1 MIRENFISKE
11 RKGILTLIILLTSL
25 FFGLRLIKMQI
36 VDHEKYEA
44 KSTDN
49 SIKAIEQT
57 PLRGVFYDRHQ
68 KLLVENVPAYT
79 VRIIPA
85 QYDTRNNKKL
95 ESLLNFSSGTID
107 TILMKNKS
115 YSQYIPIRI
124 KRGVDFQTISWIEE
138 NSENIPGVDYIIE
151 MQRNYPA
158 NVMASH
164 IFGYIKEVNPE
175 QIKADKF
182 YLPGDLIGY
191 NGIEKSY
198 EKYLRGQKGY
208 NFILVD
214 SKGRDI
220 NKYEDGNND
229 VPSIKGTDLVLSFDA
244 NIQRIAEEELKG
256 KSGAVVAIEPKTG
269 EILAMASAPDY
280 DLNQF
285 SYVTSSDYLKE
296 LYSNPLKPQYNR
308 ATMSAHPPGSTFKV
322 LLAIAALESG
332 VINTSTTFYCG
343 GGFSY
348 GGRFFKCHGAHGNIS
363 VISAIEHSCN
373 SFFYQLIFKI
383 GLDNLA
389 QYAHRFGFGEKAGI
403 DIFEESKGLIPTTQY
418 YEKVYGKNWPR
429 GILVSLGIGQGE
441 ISITPLQL
449 AKYTALIANNGKS
462 FVPHIVKGLLD
473 ENKNFIPL
481 KYNEIDTK
489 ISQETFNLVKEG
501 MFRVVNGAGTATFV
515 RLPDIKIAGKT
526 GTAQNPHGNDHAW
539 FIAFAPYENPQI
551 AVCVLVENAG
561 FGATHAAPIAKKIIE
576 SYLRKNFKE
585 FHKDDFKI
593 TFASENLNE
602 N

>member
-1 MIRENFISKE
+1 MIRENFISNE
-11 RKGILTLIILLTSL
+11 RKGILTLIILLTAL
-25 FFGLRLIKMQI
+25 FFGLRLVKMQI

-44 KSTDN
+44 ESTNN

-85 QYDTRNNKKL
+85 LYDTKNNKKL
-95 ESLLNFSSGTID
+95 EALLNFSTGTID
-107 TILMKNKS
+107 TILKKNKS

-175 QIKADKF
+175 HIKIDKF
-182 YLPGDLIGY
+182 YSPGDLIGY
-191 NGIEKSY
+191 NGLEKSY
-198 EKYLRGQKGY
+198 EKYLRGKKGY

-220 NKYEDGNND
+220 SKYKDGNND
-229 VPSIKGTDLVLSFDA
+229 VSSIKGTDLVLSFDGD
-244 NIQRIAEEELKG
+244 IQRIAEEELKG

-285 SYVTSSDYLKE
+285 SYVTSLDYLKE

-322 LLAIAALESG
+322 MVAIAALESG
-332 VINTSTTFYCG
+332 AINSSTTFYCG
-343 GGFSY
+343 GGYNY
-348 GGRFFKCHGAHGNIS
+348 GGRFFKCHGAHGNIN
-363 VISAIEHSCN
+363 VVSAIEHSCN
-373 SFFYQLIFKI
+373 SFFYQLIFKV

-389 QYAHRFGFGEKAGI
+389 EYAHRFGFGEKPGI
-403 DIFEESKGLIPTTQY
+403 DIFEEAKGLIPTTQY

-462 FVPHIVKGLLD
+462 FVPHIVKGFLD

-481 KYNEIDTK
+481 KYDKIDTK
-489 ISQETFNLVKEG
+489 ISQETFNLVREG
-501 MFRVVNGAGTATFV
+501 MFRVVNGSGTATFV
-515 RLPDIKIAGKT
+515 KLPDIKIAGKT

-576 SYLRKNFKE
+576 TYLRKNFKE